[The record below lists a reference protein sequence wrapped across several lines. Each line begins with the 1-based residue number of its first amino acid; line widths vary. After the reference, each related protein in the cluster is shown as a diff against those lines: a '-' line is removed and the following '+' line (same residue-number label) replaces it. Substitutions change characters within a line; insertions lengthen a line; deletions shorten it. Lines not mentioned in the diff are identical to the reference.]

1 VADGHLGSWR
11 SDAFV
16 EAWASDDVAAP
27 MLELPQRIS
36 TALVRDAGI
45 DVGQVVDIGA
55 GEGPYLAHLLREF
68 PDATGTWIDLSDAML
83 ARARVA
89 LGPFGDRVEYVVAA
103 AEELAGTPIRPAQV
117 VVSSRALH
125 HVTADALQAVYRQVR
140 ALVTPGG
147 FFFNLD
153 HVQSGDDWTPRYRRI
168 RHELTG
174 ARRTPL
180 ASHGR
185 PERFH
190 DLGEQLA
197 WLEAAGFAAVD
208 VPWRTL
214 HTALLAARA

>member
-11 SDAFV
+11 SAAFV
-16 EAWASDDVAAP
+16 EAWASDDVVAA
-27 MLELPQRIS
+27 MLALPQRIS

-45 DVGQVVDIGA
+45 DVEHVVDIGS
-55 GEGPYLAHLLREF
+55 GQGPYLAHMLGEF

-83 ARARVA
+83 ERARVA
-89 LGPFGDRVEYVVAA
+89 LAPFGNRVEYVVAP
-103 AEELAGTPIRPAQV
+103 AEELGGISLAPAQV

-125 HVTADALQAVYRQVR
+125 HLTPEALRAVYRDVR

-153 HVQSGDDWTPRYRRI
+153 HVQSGGDWTPRYRRI
-168 RHELTG
+168 RDEFTG

-180 ASHGR
+180 PRHGR

-190 DLGEQLA
+190 DLGEQLE

-214 HTALLAARA
+214 YTALLAARA